1 MRETNRQ
8 TSELRMAHDNAEDA
22 FTPEK
27 NTISSSSACCEVC
40 RASAWK
46 TGAVRQQLLCPWLQL
61 PRDGIAFGS
70 WNGGIPGIDLCDFTL
85 ITCSSAAGFCLA
97 GQRDRKIQLS
107 ASRGKII
114 IMALSPKIAAFSS
127 YPMNYYL
134 FQRAMSNL
142 QRNQQ

>member
-8 TSELRMAHDNAEDA
+8 TSELRTAHDDAKDA

-27 NTISSSSACCEVC
+27 TTISSSSAWGEV
-40 RASAWK
+40 RSAAVLLGQ
-46 TGAVRQQLLCPWLQL
+46 TGAVREQLLCARLRL
-61 PRDGIAFGS
+61 PRDGVSFAS
-70 WNGGIPGIDLCDFTL
+70 WNSRIPGIDLCDFTV

-97 GQRDRKIQLS
+97 RQRDRKIHLS
-107 ASRGKII
+107 ASRGK
-114 IMALSPKIAAFSS
+114 MSLSPKIGAFSS

-134 FQRAMSNL
+134 FLIAMSNL